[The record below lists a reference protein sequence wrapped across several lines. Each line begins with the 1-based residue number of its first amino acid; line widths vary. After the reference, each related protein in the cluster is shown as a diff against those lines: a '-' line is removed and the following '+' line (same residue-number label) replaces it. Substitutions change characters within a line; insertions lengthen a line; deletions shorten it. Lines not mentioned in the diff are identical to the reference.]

1 MNFPHNLPHS
11 EKSHSSYL
19 QKWTNQISER
29 IEINNC
35 VLNSSRRCEW
45 LNNIFIRFVVI
56 GLSNQ
61 SRIFLAQTHT
71 HHSFISQ
78 KTYLWICFMTQKT
91 YRSLTIIPPNSLKNK
106 LFHDSIFFF
115 INNFFFSVLFS
126 PFFFH
131 ALFIFSTFFLFLYF
145 FFKTKWKIWKI
156 KKGKIVILVKP

>member
-1 MNFPHNLPHS
+1 MNFPHTLPHS

-35 VLNSSRRCEW
+35 MLNSSRRCEW

-61 SRIFLAQTHT
+61 SRIFLAQTRT
-71 HHSFISQ
+71 HHGFISQ

-106 LFHDSIFFF
+106 LFVSWLKFFLSI
-115 INNFFFSVLFS
+115 IFFSVLFS
-126 PFFFH
+126 PFFSLTVYFFH
-131 ALFIFSTFFLFLYF
+131 FFYTFF
-145 FFKTKWKIWKI
+145 
-156 KKGKIVILVKP
+156 